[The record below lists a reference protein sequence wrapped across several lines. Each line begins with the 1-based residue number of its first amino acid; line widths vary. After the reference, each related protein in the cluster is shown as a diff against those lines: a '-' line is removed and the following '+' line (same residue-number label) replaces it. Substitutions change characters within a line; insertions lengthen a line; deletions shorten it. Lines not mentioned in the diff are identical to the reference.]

1 MAVYN
6 QHDPNVLDQ
15 QRTGE
20 LDDMHSVDIEDG
32 GVRTTKFLSDDPQFV
47 IEQGVMKQE
56 TEEFQRFKRQNIT
69 KWGTIS
75 QLIS

>member
-1 MAVYN
+1 M
-6 QHDPNVLDQ
+6 Q
-15 QRTGE
+15 
-20 LDDMHSVDIEDG
+20 SVDNDNRE
-32 GVRTTKFLSDDPQFV
+32 RSQKFLSDDLQFV
-47 IEQGVMKQE
+47 IEQGVMKQD